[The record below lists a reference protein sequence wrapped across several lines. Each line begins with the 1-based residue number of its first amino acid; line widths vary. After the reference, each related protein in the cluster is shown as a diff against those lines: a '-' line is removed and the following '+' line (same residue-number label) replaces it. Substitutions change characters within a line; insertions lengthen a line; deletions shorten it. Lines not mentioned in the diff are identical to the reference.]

1 MASPS
6 YTTFGCLILFVHYVV
21 SPDMAISAEQ
31 KPILRPDKH
40 YNKKYNFPSDV
51 FTKFQLD

>member
-40 YNKKYNFPSDV
+40 YNKKYNFSSDV